1 MCSKSKTSHLSRWVE
16 AEENSPWCSYR
27 SFLDWFLVSILFWFR
42 VCSAW
47 GLVPGSVPLPPPCMS
62 CEAHHLLFYSTSFS
76 SSSCRCS
83 LYSCIHDITEI
94 LPCWILGVLPWQHD
108 AAEVRCH
115 FDVVS
120 VIFWSRFTGCCLW
133 EISLFC
139 EVTTLSFVLWNV
151 ITVWPAGTPSHQLRT
166 HCDAGS
172 LCVLLSVI
180 CIHLIS
186 SFITSQMSNPCCVH
200 WLQENRTL
208 LKNWTLERDVCSN
221 NDPIRW

>member
-16 AEENSPWCSYR
+16 AEENSPWWSYR

-120 VIFWSRFTGCCLW
+120 VIFWSRFTGCAKSPYFVKW
-133 EISLFC
+133 RRWVLFC
-139 EVTTLSFVLWNV
+139 EMSSRFDPQGHRRTSSGHTVTQEVFV
-151 ITVWPAGTPSHQLRT
+151 
-166 HCDAGS
+166 
-172 LCVLLSVI
+172 
-180 CIHLIS
+180 S
-186 SFITSQMSNPCCVH
+186 SFQLFAFIWSH
-200 WLQENRTL
+200 HL
-208 LKNWTLERDVCSN
+208 LPVKCQTHAAFTDCRKTEHSWKTGL
-221 NDPIRW
+221 